1 MKQAVVQT
9 LEKKKPQIGVF
20 IVMFASTCNS
30 RLTCWFVRRSQKGK
44 SFVQSEESEGKTEAR
59 KEFAV
64 AKSCRESGCPGS
76 RRLTTQ
82 TQGEGKRRKRKWRT
96 WSVSTG
102 QIRQA
107 GGLASEDLIGLT
119 LAADL
124 LQRNSVSRKLEGIS
138 LSFSKNLSLCGWMTS
153 SSSSS
158 LWGGGGLGGFKH
170 HLQRGGDLVLVSP
183 PS

>member
-1 MKQAVVQT
+1 MPSFKPW
-9 LEKKKPQIGVF
+9 KKPQIGVF

-30 RLTCWFVRRSQKGK
+30 CLTCWFVRRSQKGK
-44 SFVQSEESEGKTEAR
+44 FFCPER
-59 KEFAV
+59 KER
-64 AKSCRESGCPGS
+64 REDRSMSVLQGIGLS
-76 RRLTTQ
+76 RITMAQNSNT
-82 TQGEGKRRKRKWRT
+82 RRREKEERKWKT

-158 LWGGGGLGGFKH
+158 LLRGGGLGGFKH
-170 HLQRGGDLVLVSP
+170 HLQRGGVTLFHRPVSLVA
-183 PS
+183 